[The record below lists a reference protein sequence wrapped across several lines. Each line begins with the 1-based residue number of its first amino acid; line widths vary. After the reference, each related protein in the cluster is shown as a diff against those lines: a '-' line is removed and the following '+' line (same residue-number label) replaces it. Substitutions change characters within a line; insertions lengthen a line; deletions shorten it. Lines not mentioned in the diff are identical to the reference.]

1 MKASQTPSTKEKFA
15 SLLQYAPFE
24 IKKAILALLPA
35 AKRALDAG
43 YQPMIHNSVLNNW
56 RCLLSFLSS
65 LASMQAEHE
74 MLLRTSSDLLS
85 IADHMA
91 PPEEVLTQSARILV
105 RALHADLFVCR
116 LRSNRGE
123 WKVRYADATSC
134 DHLPIVAPM
143 LEESLRQHP
152 VMRAILE
159 GHSRYIVSNNLQS
172 IEKGGE
178 SFDCMIYKEGYRS
191 RLAFVLRERGN
202 RPPFGLVMLYT
213 RREYGFDGFDEHFLA
228 KFAKIVSLTV
238 GRRVAVT
245 RDTLQK
251 AAGAMAHYGNNVL
264 NIMQNSA
271 DYCRELIEII
281 NEDHAEALGLA
292 SKLTAMLPQGSH
304 EAKTAQ
310 HLAELL
316 KSDEMAELTDL
327 LKDLKNE
334 TSRMEHII
342 SSLGDS
348 VDRPRLLNYVAG
360 YNVLRL
366 EDS

>member
-1 MKASQTPSTKEKFA
+1 MQESQSTIKEKFA
-15 SLLQYAPFE
+15 ELLRYAPPE
-24 IKKAILALLPA
+24 MKSAVLALLPA
-35 AKRALDAG
+35 AKWALHSG
-43 YQPMIHNSVLNNW
+43 YQPLIQDSLLRNW
-56 RCLLSFLSS
+56 RCLLSFLAS
-65 LASMQAEHE
+65 LASMQAEQD
-74 MLLRTSSDLLS
+74 MLLRTSSDLLA

-91 PPEEVLTQSARILV
+91 PHEEVLTQSARILV

-116 LRSNRGE
+116 LRTSHGE
-123 WKVRYADATSC
+123 WKVRFADATDC
-134 DHLPIVAPM
+134 RHLPIVAPM

-152 VMRAILE
+152 VMRAILD

-191 RLAFVLRERGN
+191 RLAFVLRERN
-202 RPPFGLVMLYT
+202 DRPPFGLVMLYT

-238 GRRVAVT
+238 GQRVAVT

-271 DYCRELIEII
+271 DYCRELIDII
-281 NEDHAEALGLA
+281 NEDHAEALDLA
-292 SKLTAMLPQGSH
+292 SKLCQTLPAESC
-304 EAKTAQ
+304 EAQTAQ
-310 HLAELL
+310 SLAELL

-342 SSLGDS
+342 SSLEDS

-360 YNVLRL
+360 YDVLKL

>member
-1 MKASQTPSTKEKFA
+1 MQESQLRTKQEFA
-15 SLLQYAPFE
+15 ELLQYAPAE
-24 IKKAILALLPA
+24 IKQAVFALLPA

-43 YQPMIHNSVLNNW
+43 YQPLVHNAQLRNW
-56 RCLLSFLSS
+56 RCLLSFLAS

-74 MLLRTSSDLLS
+74 MLLRTSSDLLA

-116 LRSNRGE
+116 MRTSHGE
-123 WKVRYADATSC
+123 WKVRFADATDCSK
-134 DHLPIVAPM
+134 LPIVTPM

-152 VMRAILE
+152 VMRAILD

-191 RLAFVLRERGN
+191 RLAFVLRERN
-202 RPPFGLVMLYT
+202 DRPPFGLVMLYT

-228 KFAKIVSLTV
+228 KYAKIVSLTV

-271 DYCRELIEII
+271 DYCRELIGII
-281 NEDHAEALGLA
+281 NDDHAEALELA
-292 SKLTAMLPQGSH
+292 SQLSQMLPAES
-304 EAKTAQ
+304 EAAKTARN
-310 HLAELL
+310 LAELL
-316 KSDEMAELTDL
+316 QSNEMEELTDL

-342 SSLGDS
+342 ASLEHS

-360 YNVLRL
+360 YDVLRL